1 MEKGGDIVK
10 ELTKYSA
17 QYKPLQI
24 LMFLASFLL
33 SLSVVFQNIYLGK
46 IINQMLVV
54 KEGYEQLYQWVFILL
69 VVLLLRA
76 TFNYL
81 NQLTGQK
88 LSFNVKKDVRNQL
101 INKDTKRSK
110 LTILTEA
117 VEGIHPFYESYL
129 PQVFKSTLI
138 PIAIVITLLF
148 IHWPAALIMMI
159 TAPFI
164 PLFYIVFGLRTR
176 DKAKDQMQSLDQFA
190 KEFIDLTKGLV
201 SLKLFNRTDQTVNK
215 IHKSSTSFRDLT
227 MEILKSAFLSG
238 LMLEFISMLGI
249 GIVAL
254 EVGLRL
260 IVFHDVSFLV
270 AVITL
275 LLAPEFYNA
284 IKDLGQAF
292 HTGKQSEGYIEIIED
307 INKEENEN
315 YRPIKINADMSQ
327 EDIIT
332 LNDVYFSYPER
343 EDFAFNHLNLNIKE
357 NTHTAI
363 VGPSG
368 AGKSTLVKLIMNELS
383 PIKGQVQ
390 YKKDIKIGYLSQ
402 RPYIFSASLVDNVTM
417 FQNYDKKQIE
427 DVLQRVGLI
436 EKVNQLS
443 KGIETKIGD
452 GYEMLSGGE
461 MRRVELAR
469 LLLLNPDVVVF
480 DEPTTGLDIKT
491 EQLIV
496 NAVNQFSKE
505 KTIITIAHRQEVL
518 KYANNFIKVNNGD
531 VQVTNSPLKGGQV
544 T

>member
-54 KEGYEQLYQWVFILL
+54 KEGYQQLYQWVFILL
-69 VVLLLRA
+69 AVLLLRA

-138 PIAIVITLLF
+138 PVAIVITLLF

-270 AVITL
+270 AVIT
-275 LLAPEFYNA
+275 
-284 IKDLGQAF
+284 
-292 HTGKQSEGYIEIIED
+292 
-307 INKEENEN
+307 
-315 YRPIKINADMSQ
+315 
-327 EDIIT
+327 
-332 LNDVYFSYPER
+332 
-343 EDFAFNHLNLNIKE
+343 
-357 NTHTAI
+357 
-363 VGPSG
+363 
-368 AGKSTLVKLIMNELS
+368 
-383 PIKGQVQ
+383 
-390 YKKDIKIGYLSQ
+390 
-402 RPYIFSASLVDNVTM
+402 
-417 FQNYDKKQIE
+417 
-427 DVLQRVGLI
+427 
-436 EKVNQLS
+436 
-443 KGIETKIGD
+443 
-452 GYEMLSGGE
+452 
-461 MRRVELAR
+461 
-469 LLLLNPDVVVF
+469 
-480 DEPTTGLDIKT
+480 
-491 EQLIV
+491 
-496 NAVNQFSKE
+496 
-505 KTIITIAHRQEVL
+505 
-518 KYANNFIKVNNGD
+518 
-531 VQVTNSPLKGGQV
+531 
-544 T
+544 

>member
-10 ELTKYSA
+10 ELTKYSMH
-17 QYKPLQI
+17 YKSFQI
-24 LMFLASFLL
+24 FMFLASVLL
-33 SLSVVFQNIYLGK
+33 SLTVVFQNIFLGK

-54 KEGYEQLYQWVFILL
+54 KSGFNQLYLWLAILL
-69 VVLLLRA
+69 VILLLRA
-76 TFNYL
+76 CFNYS
-81 NQLTGQK
+81 NQLFGQK
-88 LSFNVKKDVRNQL
+88 LSFKVKKDVRQKL

-110 LTILTEA
+110 VTILTEA

-129 PQVFKSTLI
+129 PQVFKSTII
-138 PIAIVITLLF
+138 PISIVITLLF

-176 DKAKDQMQSLDQFA
+176 DKAKDQMQALNYFA
-190 KEFIDLTKGLV
+190 SEFIDLTKGLV
-201 SLKLFNRTDQTVNK
+201 SLKLFNRTDQTVQK

-260 IVFHDVSFLV
+260 IVFHDVSFLA

-307 INKEENEN
+307 VNKEEQ
-315 YRPIKINADMSQ
+315 INAQSIEIDEDMNR
-327 EDIIT
+327 EDIIQFK
-332 LNDVYFSYPER
+332 DVTFSYADR
-343 EDFAFNHLNLNIKE
+343 EDFSFNHLNLNIKE
-357 NTHTAI
+357 HAHTAI
-363 VGPSG
+363 IGPSG
-368 AGKSTLVKLIMNELS
+368 SGKSTLVHLMLNELN
-383 PIKGQVQ
+383 PIEGTIN
-390 YKKDIKIGYLSQ
+390 YKKSLKIGYLSQ
-402 RPYIFSASLVDNVTM
+402 RPYIFSATLLENVTM
-417 FQNYDKKQIE
+417 FQNYNE
-427 DVLQRVGLI
+427 SEVRHVLEKVGLI
-436 EKVNQLS
+436 QKTAQLS
-443 KGIETKIGD
+443 KGINTMIGD

-469 LLLLNPDVVVF
+469 LLLLDPDVVVF

-496 NAVNQFSKE
+496 DTVNQFAQE
-505 KTIITIAHRQEVL
+505 KTVITIAHRKEVL
-518 KYANNFIKVNNGD
+518 KYANHFIEVNNGK
-531 VQVTNSPLKGGQV
+531 VSVVENPLKGGA
-544 T
+544 TK